1 MSAGGMRTA
10 PVEGRGAES
19 SLTLTLEYKHNTY
32 KLPHK
37 SRLTGQNTGRNPER
51 KRVQEMHKTQAKRRY
66 PMCDDPRSEKG
77 EGVCR
82 KRVCTFSKLFLGSRL
97 SDVIHIV

>member
-51 KRVQEMHKTQAKRRY
+51 KSSRDAQ
-66 PMCDDPRSEKG
+66 DSSE
-77 EGVCR
+77 EAI
-82 KRVCTFSKLFLGSRL
+82 
-97 SDVIHIV
+97 SDVR

>member
-37 SRLTGQNTGRNPER
+37 SRLTGQNTGRNPDRAPDAQEIEF
-51 KRVQEMHKTQAKRRY
+51 KRCTRLKRRG
-66 PMCDDPRSEKG
+66 DIR
-77 EGVCR
+77 
-82 KRVCTFSKLFLGSRL
+82 
-97 SDVIHIV
+97 